1 MTDALIATQQAI
13 TLARAIGNEDH
24 AVILATVL
32 ADAVAA
38 LLDRAGAA
46 LEMAAGERAGYFG
59 AVV

>member
-1 MTDALIATQQAI
+1 MTDAIIAIQQAI

-24 AVILATVL
+24 ADIPASVL

-38 LLDRAGAA
+38 LLDRAEAA
-46 LEMAAGERAGYFG
+46 LTAGDRAGHFG